1 MAQDSLRQAALHGSE
16 LAVRGAEYQRQAIAG
31 FGTAALGAAEAVQG
45 MVLRGKEAQ
54 LHRAQAEQRL
64 LEGQVRMAS
73 YGQEL
78 QIRQLRAQTMMM
90 EAQTRQ
96 TLIELQRQSAEMGV
110 HREAASVPPFQI
122 GEGRWLV
129 PSMESGE
136 FRSVA
141 VDDNHPLVQRHL
153 QEREDEELM
162 RMLQM
167 RAAMGRAGGPRGGG
181 GGRQDVDTLSA
192 QTNALRAV
200 GERMDSLQPDAFSTG
215 TDEEKADLNR
225 RFMEVSDLYHRLSKQ
240 VGESALG
247 LSSGSPVAVDDVP
260 PPPELSGMAS
270 LSSHG
275 DYDRRIRY
283 VAEQAVERGE
293 ARSVEEAYERILFAI
308 QKQHEPTLR
317 YLGLRE

>member
-1 MAQDSLRQAALHGSE
+1 
-16 LAVRGAEYQRQAIAG
+16 
-31 FGTAALGAAEAVQG
+31 
-45 MVLRGKEAQ
+45 
-54 LHRAQAEQRL
+54 
-64 LEGQVRMAS
+64 
-73 YGQEL
+73 
-78 QIRQLRAQTMMM
+78 
-90 EAQTRQ
+90 
-96 TLIELQRQSAEMGV
+96 V

-225 RFMEVSDLYHRLSKQ
+225 RFMEV
-240 VGESALG
+240 
-247 LSSGSPVAVDDVP
+247 
-260 PPPELSGMAS
+260 
-270 LSSHG
+270 
-275 DYDRRIRY
+275 
-283 VAEQAVERGE
+283 
-293 ARSVEEAYERILFAI
+293 
-308 QKQHEPTLR
+308 
-317 YLGLRE
+317 